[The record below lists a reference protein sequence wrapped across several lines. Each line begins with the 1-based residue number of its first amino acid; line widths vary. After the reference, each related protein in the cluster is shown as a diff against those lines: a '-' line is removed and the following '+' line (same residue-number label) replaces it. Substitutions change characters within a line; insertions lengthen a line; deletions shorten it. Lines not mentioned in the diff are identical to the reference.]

1 MIYRNKKNGRTIEIG
16 SVLNSPDWEPV
27 LTDNAIEEDTPD
39 IESVEDT
46 PDIES
51 VEDTP
56 DIESVEDTPDIE
68 SVEDTPDI
76 ESVEDAPDNN
86 SEEDAADGKGV
97 RKRKRHDS
105 SGDKSDGGSDSGC

>member
-27 LTDNAIEEDTPD
+27 LTDNAIEEDAPD
-39 IESVEDT
+39 NNSEEY
-46 PDIES
+46 
-51 VEDTP
+51 
-56 DIESVEDTPDIE
+56 
-68 SVEDTPDI
+68 
-76 ESVEDAPDNN
+76 APDNN

>member
-27 LTDNAIEEDTPD
+27 LTDNAIE
-39 IESVEDT
+39 
-46 PDIES
+46 
-51 VEDTP
+51 
-56 DIESVEDTPDIE
+56 EDTPDIE

>member
-27 LTDNAIEEDTPD
+27 LTDNAIEEDAPD
-39 IESVEDT
+39 NNSEEDT
-46 PDIES
+46 
-51 VEDTP
+51 
-56 DIESVEDTPDIE
+56 
-68 SVEDTPDI
+68 
-76 ESVEDAPDNN
+76 PDNN

-97 RKRKRHDS
+97 RKRKRHDG

>member
-27 LTDNAIEEDTPD
+27 LTDNAIEEDAPD
-39 IESVEDT
+39 NN
-46 PDIES
+46 
-51 VEDTP
+51 
-56 DIESVEDTPDIE
+56 
-68 SVEDTPDI
+68 
-76 ESVEDAPDNN
+76 SVEDAPDNN

-97 RKRKRHDS
+97 RKRKRHDG

>member
-27 LTDNAIEEDTPD
+27 LTDNAIEEDAPD
-39 IESVEDT
+39 NNSEEDT

-51 VEDTP
+51 VEDA
-56 DIESVEDTPDIE
+56 
-68 SVEDTPDI
+68 PDI

>member
-27 LTDNAIEEDTPD
+27 LTDNAIEEDAPD
-39 IESVEDT
+39 NNSEE
-46 PDIES
+46 EA
-51 VEDTP
+51 
-56 DIESVEDTPDIE
+56 
-68 SVEDTPDI
+68 PDI

-97 RKRKRHDS
+97 RKRKRHDG

>member
-39 IESVEDT
+39 
-46 PDIES
+46 
-51 VEDTP
+51 
-56 DIESVEDTPDIE
+56 
-68 SVEDTPDI
+68 
-76 ESVEDAPDNN
+76 NN

-105 SGDKSDGGSDSGC
+105 SRDKSDGGSDSGC

>member
-27 LTDNAIEEDTPD
+27 LTDNAIEEDAPD
-39 IESVEDT
+39 NNSE
-46 PDIES
+46 
-51 VEDTP
+51 
-56 DIESVEDTPDIE
+56 
-68 SVEDTPDI
+68 
-76 ESVEDAPDNN
+76 EDAPDNN

>member
-27 LTDNAIEEDTPD
+27 LTDNAIE
-39 IESVEDT
+39 
-46 PDIES
+46 
-51 VEDTP
+51 
-56 DIESVEDTPDIE
+56 
-68 SVEDTPDI
+68 EDTPDI